1 VVHDYPAFER
11 SRRPVLVELGAAI
24 LIVGGAAQLLL
35 RVGALAQGFDVPA
48 LPAALGFGIDTLA
61 IVVGLLLRAG
71 IGWIVCLNVVA
82 VLAFVD
88 FRELVLSAS
97 PVAGLFLALDSLAL
111 VAIARHRDWFE
122 RERARP
128 RTGTDVRGTRDGVG
142 DPRLGRG

>member
-1 VVHDYPAFER
+1 M
-11 SRRPVLVELGAAI
+11 LVELGAAT

-61 IVVGLLLRAG
+61 IVVGLLIRAG

-88 FRELVLSAS
+88 FRELALGAS

-111 VAIARHRDWFE
+111 VAIVRHRHWFE
-122 RERARP
+122 RDRAP
-128 RTGTDVRGTRDGVG
+128 RRAGSDAPKTRDGVG
-142 DPRLGRG
+142 DPRPGRG